1 MALRDWGVELHTDL
15 IAVHEQIPPAANSS
29 GSDFVQQALRQS
41 FIWDLKNYGDAALT
55 GPLKNL
61 DSLWVY
67 LTPVKSREVAGY
79 KTAQL
84 LPIPD
89 APQAP
94 KSWGEKDFTS
104 LQDGT
109 PPKFQPDKGDISGP
123 LFGGAAVEKT
133 NGGRL
138 VVLGCGMFA
147 TNQLLLIPDLDVARN
162 EGRFVSRFPGNGE
175 MATNSV
181 FWCSKMDSMIALSP
195 AALQV
200 SRISNMS
207 PVTLGFWRVGML
219 LVGLPC
225 LVLVGGLG
233 MYFHRRD

>member
-1 MALRDWGVELHTDL
+1 LHTDL
-15 IAVHEQIPPAANSS
+15 VAVHEQIPAAANSAA
-29 GSDFVQQALRQS
+29 GDFIQQALRQS
-41 FIWDLKNYGDAALT
+41 FIWELKNYGDATLA

-67 LTPVKSREVAGY
+67 LTPVTSHEVAGY
-79 KTAQL
+79 KTSQL

-104 LQDGT
+104 LQEGT
-109 PPKFQPDKGDISGP
+109 PPKFQPDKGDLAGP
-123 LFGGAAVEKT
+123 LFGGAAVEKQ

-138 VVLGCGMFA
+138 VVLGSGMFA
-147 TNQLLLIPDLDVARN
+147 TDTFLRLYDPDIARD
-162 EGRFVSRFPGNGE
+162 EGRAVARFPGNGE
-175 MATNSV
+175 MAMNSV

-200 SRISNMS
+200 SRIANMS
-207 PVTLGFWRVGML
+207 PATLGFLRYGFVAFGLPL
-219 LVGLPC
+219 LV
-225 LVLVGGLG
+225 VIGGLG
-233 MYFHRRD
+233 MYLHRRD